1 MKKYKFTIK
10 GHDYE
15 VEILNFEHNVAE
27 LEVNGT
33 HYSVEVQFQQEVKQT
48 KTVKLVRSAVPHP
61 THEESKIPPPS
72 TSRMLPV
79 KTPLPGTVL
88 KLLVKEG
95 DKVKKGDT
103 LLIMEAMKME
113 NSIFADKD
121 ARVASIRVKE
131 GDTVLQNDV
140 LLELE

>member
-15 VEILNFEHNVAE
+15 VEILSYEHNIVE
-27 LEVNGT
+27 MEVNGT
-33 HYSVEVQFQQEVKQT
+33 HYVVEVQQQVKSGS
-48 KTVKLVRSAVPHP
+48 KTPRLVRAAVPKP
-61 THEESKIPPPS
+61 RPHESGISKAADQQ
-72 TSRMLPV
+72 RPV

-88 KLLVKEG
+88 KVLVQAG
-95 DKVKKGDT
+95 DQVKQGQT

-113 NSIFADKD
+113 NNVSAERDGK
-121 ARVASIRVKE
+121 VVEVKVKE

-140 LLELE
+140 LLVLE

>member
-10 GHDYE
+10 GHEYD
-15 VEILNFEHNVAE
+15 VEILSFEHNVAE

-33 HYSVEVQFQQEVKQT
+33 HYSVEVQFQREVKQT
-48 KTVKLVRSAVPHP
+48 RTVKLVRSAVPLP
-61 THEESKIPPPS
+61 SQEESRIPPPATGGS
-72 TSRMLPV
+72 HPL
-79 KTPLPGTVL
+79 KTPLPGTIL
-88 KLLVKEG
+88 KILVKAG
-95 DKVKKGDT
+95 DSVKKGDT

-113 NSIFADKD
+113 NSIFAEKD
-121 ARVASIRVKE
+121 GRVVSIRVKE